1 MKKPISQSK
10 PGSKPVAGA
19 SAAPPASRSVGRQT
33 SAAAAAAANLPP
45 ASKLL
50 TAKELGSRFG
60 KTQSAV
66 YRWISEGLIP
76 ERFVHYSGMRE
87 ILISVEVEELL
98 RNSFREM
105 HD

>member
-1 MKKPISQSK
+1 MKKPIPQPK
-10 PGSKPVAGA
+10 AGPKPVAGA
-19 SAAPPASRSVGRQT
+19 SPPPPASRGVGRQT
-33 SAAAAAAANLPP
+33 SAAAAAANLPP

-50 TAKELGSRFG
+50 TAKELGGRFG

-87 ILISVEVEELL
+87 ILISVEAEELL